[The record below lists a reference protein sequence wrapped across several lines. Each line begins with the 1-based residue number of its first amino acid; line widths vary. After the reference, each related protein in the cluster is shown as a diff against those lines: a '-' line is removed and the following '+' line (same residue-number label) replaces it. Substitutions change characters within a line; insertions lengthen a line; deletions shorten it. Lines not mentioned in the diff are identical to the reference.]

1 MTSAR
6 SEARLSAQQGMMTGF
21 SEDGER
27 SHIFFCKCTILFFF
41 SVQIDYVPQLVR
53 PVLHE
58 EVIKTLLRI
67 FQ

>member
-6 SEARLSAQQGMMTGF
+6 SEARLSAQQGMTMGY
-21 SEDGER
+21 SEDGEEPR
-27 SHIFFCKCTILFFF
+27 IFFCKCTILFFF
-41 SVQIDYVPQLVR
+41 SVQIDCVPQLVR

-58 EVIKTLLRI
+58 EVIKTLRI